1 MNAFCSSCN
10 AVQSCDFVDEDAT
23 SCGQLVFCTTCGDE
37 FPLTVSETTTVQ
49 SEESVTSSDKYRHY
63 HVGCILAV
71 EPVQKQKDLKK
82 VLVDIVGDQDESK
95 AIRVVTNAK
104 HVDVGDRIVV
114 ALVDAI
120 VPAGARL
127 DEDSNA
133 IQIRPTSVAG
143 VMSHGMLCDSVMLG
157 WTGGAKGI
165 AQKMPSS
172 CLVGSAPPSSRPRL

>member
-1 MNAFCSSCN
+1 MNAFCPSCN
-10 AVQSCDFVDEDAT
+10 AVQSCDFVEEDET
-23 SCGQLVFCTTCGDE
+23 TGQLVFCMTCGDE
-37 FPLTVSETTTVQ
+37 FPLTETKTTVHGD
-49 SEESVTSSDKYRHY
+49 EGSSDKYRHY
-63 HVGCILAV
+63 SVGCILAV

-127 DEDSNA
+127 DEDSSA
-133 IQIRPTSVAG
+133 IQVRPTSVAG

-157 WTGGAKGI
+157 WTGGAKGV

-172 CLVGSAPPSSRPRL
+172 CQVGSPPPSSRPRL

>member
-23 SCGQLVFCTTCGDE
+23 SGHLVFCTTCGDE
-37 FPLTVSETTTVQ
+37 FPLIETETTVQ
-49 SEESVTSSDKYRHY
+49 GEEALTSSDKYRY
-63 HVGCILAV
+63 YSVGCILAV

-104 HVDVGDRIVV
+104 HVEVGDRIVV

-133 IQIRPTSVAG
+133 IQVRPTSVAG

-157 WTGGAKGI
+157 WTGGAKGV

-172 CLVGSAPPSSRPRL
+172 CQVGSPPPSSRPRL